1 MNLSEIWEPGNIHVT
16 WWLAWFSDPP
26 PAWPDPNSPF
36 YPSTWLYCH
45 KIKNSDHWT
54 LTNGRPGISHEN
66 QWEKV
71 LVLSSLLVR
80 KLNVILNS
88 EYHHHVGPD
97 KAGVPSCASI
107 CVSPFTSRS
116 RPPATVG
123 PMNMTRSAGGGH
135 GGSREEDNKENGN
148 KEHELWVEQGRFSA
162 PVAAHRNHKLLMSR
176 FYSR

>member
-80 KLNVILNS
+80 ELNVILNS

-107 CVSPFTSRS
+107 CVSPFTSRAVAP
-116 RPPATVG
+116 RQLLVPWTWHGALEGDTG
-123 PMNMTRSAGGGH
+123 GAGRITKKMEIKNMSC
-135 GGSREEDNKENGN
+135 E
-148 KEHELWVEQGRFSA
+148 
-162 PVAAHRNHKLLMSR
+162 
-176 FYSR
+176 